1 MCGIAGIVGPPAP
14 SLPATLAAMASALAH
29 RGPDEQATAL
39 YPGAGFAFR
48 RLSIIDV
55 AGGAEPLEGE
65 DGSCHL
71 ILNGEIYNHGEL
83 RPELEAAGHRF
94 RTRSDAEVVV
104 HGYEQWGDAVVE
116 RLRGMFAFALWDE
129 RRQRLLLA
137 RDRLGKKPLVYH
149 EAEGRLEFASEL
161 QGLLADSALPRRPDF
176 AALHHYLTY
185 QYVPAP
191 WTAFQGVRKLPP
203 AHLLVFENGRSTVR
217 RYWSLSARP
226 TLGLSEEDAAAEVR
240 RLLRDAVRVRLMSE
254 VSLGAFLSGG
264 VDSSAIVAL
273 MSEFGRV
280 KTFSIGFEEEPFD
293 ERRWAAMVARRYG
306 TEHHEFVVRPQ
317 ASDVLPTLV
326 EHYGE
331 PFADSSA
338 LPTYYL
344 SRLTREHVT
353 VALNGD
359 GGDELF
365 AGYDRYGL
373 LPAYRFLSRVPR
385 AAAAASAAARAL
397 GPRLPLRRLLAA
409 VSARPEESYARTV
422 SYFSPEEKDALYTP
436 WMREQTRGDD
446 SLGLLESAFAHADAP
461 DLLGRTLQVD
471 LATYLPADLLV
482 KVDIATMAVGRE
494 GRSPFRDHPLV
505 EFAARLPTSLKRRR
519 GRGKHVL
526 RRAVADLLP
535 PEILARRKMGFGV
548 PVSRWFRGELRDLL
562 PDVVLSDRARR
573 RGMLEP
579 AAVAGLVD
587 QHQSGVAD
595 HGHRLWA
602 LLVLELWFRRFVDAP
617 AAAAP
622 AA

>member
-1 MCGIAGIVGPPAP
+1 
-14 SLPATLAAMASALAH
+14 
-29 RGPDEQATAL
+29 
-39 YPGAGFAFR
+39 
-48 RLSIIDV
+48 
-55 AGGAEPLEGE
+55 
-65 DGSCHL
+65 
-71 ILNGEIYNHGEL
+71 
-83 RPELEAAGHRF
+83 
-94 RTRSDAEVVV
+94 
-104 HGYEQWGDAVVE
+104 
-116 RLRGMFAFALWDE
+116 
-129 RRQRLLLA
+129 
-137 RDRLGKKPLVYH
+137 
-149 EAEGRLEFASEL
+149 
-161 QGLLADSALPRRPDF
+161 
-176 AALHHYLTY
+176 
-185 QYVPAP
+185 
-191 WTAFQGVRKLPP
+191 
-203 AHLLVFENGRSTVR
+203 
-217 RYWSLSARP
+217 
-226 TLGLSEEDAAAEVR
+226 
-240 RLLRDAVRVRLMSE
+240 MSE
-254 VSLGAFLSGG
+254 VPLGAFLSGG
-264 VDSSAIVAL
+264 VDSSAVVAL

-280 KTFSIGFEEEPFD
+280 KTFSIGFEEESFD

-317 ASDVLPTLV
+317 ASEVLPALV

-373 LPAYRFLSRVPR
+373 LPAYRLLGRVPH
-385 AAAAASAAARAL
+385 AAAAASATARVL
-397 GPRLPLRRLLAA
+397 GPRLPSSVRRLLGA
-409 VSARPEESYARTV
+409 VSTRPEESYARTV

-436 WMREQTRGDD
+436 WMREQIRGDD
-446 SLGLLESAFAHADAP
+446 SLGLLQSAFAQADAP

-471 LATYLPADLLV
+471 LATYLPGDLLV
-482 KVDIATMAVGRE
+482 KVDIATMAVGLE
-494 GRSPFRDHPLV
+494 GRSPFLDHPLV

-562 PDVVLSDRARR
+562 HDVVLSERARQ
-573 RGMLEP
+573 RGMLDG

-587 QHQSGVAD
+587 RHERGAAD

-602 LLVLELWFRRFVDAP
+602 LLVLELWFRRFIDAP
-617 AAAAP
+617 CAAAP